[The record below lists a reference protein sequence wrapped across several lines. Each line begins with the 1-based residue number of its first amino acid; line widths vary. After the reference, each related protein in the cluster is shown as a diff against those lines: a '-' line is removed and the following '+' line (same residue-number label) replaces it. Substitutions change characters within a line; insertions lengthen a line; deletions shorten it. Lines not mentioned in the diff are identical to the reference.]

1 VSVVVVGLNHRTV
14 PLDILERMAVNRARL
29 PKALRDL
36 ALRPYLDEAVL
47 LSTCMRTEV
56 YASVDRFHGAL
67 QDVRHFLAELSDVPP
82 DLFVDHL
89 YAYYEDAAASH
100 LFRVASG
107 LDSAVLGEGEVL
119 GQVKSAWEA
128 ARQEGVAGPAL
139 GRLFRH
145 AVEVG
150 KRARAETGI
159 ARGTTSLSQA
169 AVGLAAATLG
179 PEGLAGKSLLVLG
192 VGDMGVGMAQTL
204 AELAH
209 DDQAEILVA
218 NRTWTKAADLA
229 RRCGGR
235 AVELGALATALESVD
250 VLLTSTGST
259 QILIEADDV
268 ATVMAARG
276 GRPLLIVD
284 VALPR
289 DVDPSAGRIPGV
301 TLLDLDD
308 LKAFAEAAV
317 ANRRAEVSKVEDLIA
332 EQVDKYLGAA
342 AEREVAPL
350 IAALREQA
358 EEIRFGELAR
368 FRARFDALSPREREA
383 VEAVTR
389 GLVAKLLHAP
399 TVRLKDAAGTPQG
412 DRLAE
417 AIQTLFDLP

>member
-14 PLDILERMAVNRARL
+14 PLEILERMAVNRARL

-36 ALRPYLDEAVL
+36 ALRPHLDEAVL

-82 DLFVDHL
+82 DVFVDHL

-119 GQVKSAWEA
+119 GQVKAAWEA
-128 ARQEGVAGPAL
+128 ARHEGVAGPTL

-169 AVGLAAATLG
+169 AVALAAATSG
-179 PEGLAGKSLLVLG
+179 PDGLSGRSLLVLG
-192 VGDMGVGMAQTL
+192 VGDMGAGMAQTL
-204 AELAH
+204 AELAG
-209 DDQAEILVA
+209 DGGVEILVA

-235 AVELGALATALESVD
+235 AVELGALATALETVD

-259 QILIEADDV
+259 QILIEADDL
-268 ATVMAARG
+268 AEVMAGRA

-289 DVDPSAGRIPGV
+289 DVDPAAGDIPGV

-308 LKAFAEAAV
+308 LKQFAEAGV
-317 ANRRAEVSKVEDLIA
+317 AHRRAEVAKVEDLIT

-350 IAALREQA
+350 IASLRDQA
-358 EEIRFGELAR
+358 EEVRLAELSR
-368 FRARFDALSPREREA
+368 FRTRLDRLSPREREA

-417 AIQTLFDLP
+417 ALQTLFDLP

>member
-14 PLDILERMAVNRARL
+14 PLEILERMAVTRARL

-36 ALRPYLDEAVL
+36 ALRPHLDEAVL

-67 QDVRHFLAELSDVPP
+67 QDVRQFLAELSDVAPE
-82 DLFVDHL
+82 DFVDHL

-119 GQVKSAWEA
+119 GQVKAAWES

-139 GRLFRH
+139 GRLFRQ

-179 PEGLAGKSLLVLG
+179 PDGLTGKSLLVLG

-204 AELAH
+204 AELARAG
-209 DDQAEILVA
+209 DVEVLMA
-218 NRTWTKAADLA
+218 NRTWAKAADLA

-235 AVELGALATALESVD
+235 AVQLGALAASLETVD

-259 QILIEADDV
+259 QILIEADDL
-268 ATVMAARG
+268 AAVMAARR

-289 DVDPSAGRIPGV
+289 DVDPAAGAIPGV

-308 LKAFAEAAV
+308 LTAYAEAGV
-317 ANRRAEVSKVEDLIA
+317 AHRRAEVAKVEDLIA
-332 EQVDKYLGAA
+332 GQVDKYLDAA

-350 IAALREQA
+350 IAALRDQA
-358 EEIRFGELAR
+358 EEIRVAELAR
-368 FRARFDALSPREREA
+368 FRARLATLGPREREA
-383 VEAVTR
+383 VEGVTH

-417 AIQTLFDLP
+417 AVQTLFDLP